1 MEHIENIQE
10 IISYLGKAKK
20 LSDLLNL
27 EGFPGGPEAA
37 KLAAQIVVAATVIT
51 LILSLLQCFFGYKM
65 LRFWVALI
73 GFVIG
78 FAAGSGIIASIMEV
92 PSRVLIV
99 LVGITAGALLGILAF
114 KLYVVGVFIYCGM
127 MGAAVAALLPFK
139 DNNDTLQTAQLVLMI
154 IVFIVSGVLAVIFQ
168 RYVIIIISAV
178 AGGMHAAGA
187 LSALVPELASEKM
200 KAAAAVVLIILGI
213 GIQMLTTR
221 DRKKKARKKE

>member
-1 MEHIENIQE
+1 MEHIENIEE

-37 KLAAQIVVAATVIT
+37 AIASQIVVAAAVIT

-78 FAAGSGIIASIMEV
+78 FAAGSGIIANIMEV
-92 PSRVLIV
+92 PSKVLIV

-127 MGAAVAALLPFK
+127 MGAAAAALLPFK
-139 DNNDTLQTAQLVLMI
+139 DQNETMQTAQMVLMI

-168 RYVIIIISAV
+168 RYVIVIVSAV

-187 LSALVPELASEKM
+187 LSTLVPELASEKM
-200 KAAAAVVLIILGI
+200 TAAAAVVLIILGI
-213 GIQMLTTR
+213 GVQLLTTR
-221 DRKKKARKKE
+221 DRKKKAKKKE

>member
-1 MEHIENIQE
+1 MEHIENIEE

-37 KLAAQIVVAATVIT
+37 AIASQIVVAVAVIT

-78 FAAGSGIIASIMEV
+78 FAAGSGIIANIMEV
-92 PSRVLIV
+92 PSKVLIV

-114 KLYVVGVFIYCGM
+114 KLYVVGVFI
-127 MGAAVAALLPFK
+127 
-139 DNNDTLQTAQLVLMI
+139 
-154 IVFIVSGVLAVIFQ
+154 
-168 RYVIIIISAV
+168 
-178 AGGMHAAGA
+178 
-187 LSALVPELASEKM
+187 
-200 KAAAAVVLIILGI
+200 
-213 GIQMLTTR
+213 
-221 DRKKKARKKE
+221 

>member
-1 MEHIENIQE
+1 M
-10 IISYLGKAKK
+10 
-20 LSDLLNL
+20 
-27 EGFPGGPEAA
+27 
-37 KLAAQIVVAATVIT
+37 AATVIT